1 MHENVRPS
9 ISLTHEVQ
17 MDGQA
22 NLTSMPF
29 EIAYLVGLV
38 FAPPSAYIV
47 PPFAV
52 SALQAASATPPFVVV
67 GLPLMHVAV
76 VIHFSWS
83 AAQFLSNLAQLGVV
97 KRQRVYKRTC

>member
-1 MHENVRPS
+1 
-9 ISLTHEVQ
+9 

-22 NLTSMPF
+22 NATSMPF

-38 FAPPSAYIV
+38 FAPPSTYIG

-52 SALQAASATPPFVVV
+52 SALQAASAAPPFFVV

-76 VIHFSWS
+76 VIQFSWS
-83 AAQFLSNLAQLGVV
+83 AAQSLSNLVQLGVV
-97 KRQRVYKRTC
+97 IRQRVYKRSC